1 MYVDDKLKQMA
12 GEISKL
18 KKTAEKLKDMGND
31 FPAVERNLRRIL
43 ASIKMLELN
52 VSDLVLTEEND
63 LSTRRRNQYT

>member
-1 MYVDDKLKQMA
+1 MAWKQEDYMNVDANLEQMA

-18 KKTAEKLKDMGND
+18 KETAEKLKDMGND

-52 VSDLVLTEEND
+52 VSDLVLKD
-63 LSTRRRNQYT
+63 

>member
-1 MYVDDKLKQMA
+1 MYVDAKLKQMS

-18 KKTAEKLKDMGND
+18 KKTAVKLSEMGND

-63 LSTRRRNQYT
+63 LS